1 LPDRFLSVYSKQF
14 QKTMGHT
21 SLQGVQP
28 RIKVGSQAENK
39 EWETIL
45 KQIKENVYNI
55 IFEGKLFW

>member
-1 LPDRFLSVYSKQF
+1 
-14 QKTMGHT
+14 MGHT